1 MIRRVFIK
9 GYKSLKDMDVRFSPL
24 TVILG
29 PNASGK
35 SNLLDA
41 LGLLSRIVAGPT
53 IKAAFDDHRGAPL
66 ESFHIPSGGIE
77 ELMKQKALRLSLGV
91 EVELSNEVVQHTEKL
106 IQDLREGLPGP
117 DSNGRS
123 GRSQRIR
130 ERYLRYEVE
139 IEFRTLTGHLRVINE
154 RLVALRKNDG
164 RPTRRRKPFL
174 DRDDQIHRLVL
185 RMEGQSHPT
194 HHELG
199 LDYAIVST
207 TLYAPHY
214 PHVTAFR
221 EELRRWKFYYFDPGV
236 MRQESDLKAV
246 DSLGQDGEDLSG
258 FYHTLKVQ
266 DPQQFAGISDSLP
279 IALPSAESIDTT
291 ITEQGHVRLI
301 YKDSCSEYS
310 SLVISDGTLRVL
322 GLFAIMSSFNEAS
335 TIGFE
340 EPENGVHPRR
350 LSIIARLLT
359 NTVMKD
365 SETQVLVTTH
375 SPRLPELLQRDF
387 NNQEHH
393 SQALIVTSS
402 KRGAE
407 TRFEYLYDKPLFRQI
422 DVEDA
427 LEEDHPAV
435 TLEEALIRGDFGG

>member
-9 GYKSLKDMDVRFSPL
+9 GYKSLKDVDVKFNPL

-41 LGLLSRIVAGPT
+41 LGLLSRIVAGPN
-53 IKAAFDDHRGAPL
+53 IKAAFDNHRGAPL

-77 ELMKQKALRLSLGV
+77 KLIRQETLRLSLGV
-91 EVELSNEVVQHTEKL
+91 EVELSKDVVQHTEKL
-106 IQDLREGLPGP
+106 IQDLREGFPEP
-117 DSNGRS
+117 DSNERTGRN
-123 GRSQRIR
+123 QRIR

-139 IEFRTLTGHLRVINE
+139 IEFRTPTGYLRVINE
-154 RLVALRKNDG
+154 RLVALRKDG
-164 RPTRRRKPFL
+164 EPSRARSPFL
-174 DRDDQIHRLVL
+174 DRNDDLHRLVL

-194 HHELG
+194 YHELG

-214 PHVTAFR
+214 PHITAFR

-246 DSLGQDGEDLSG
+246 DSVGQDGEDLSG

-279 IALPSAESIDTT
+279 IALPSAESIDTA

-322 GLFAIMSSFNEAS
+322 GLFAIMSSFNKAS

-350 LSIIARLLT
+350 LSIITRLLA

-375 SPRLPELLQRDF
+375 SPRLPELL
-387 NNQEHH
+387 NQGTDSQNHH
-393 SQALIVTSS
+393 SRALIVTSS
-402 KRGAE
+402 KRGSE
-407 TRFEYLYDKPLFRQI
+407 TKFEYLHDSPLFKQI

-427 LEEDHPAV
+427 LDEDHSAA